1 MKYRCYCLYFLSSWV
16 NEIPAFSIH
25 AVIMHGVNHILLSNS
40 RRPVLEESTM
50 VYLEHIFQQIS
61 QWILWLRDCWCL
73 FSSTFISLSKC
84 HLCFTPSKCLCSFL
98 HFLLHSSYRW
108 LFVFRSMYSHA
119 YMNTHTN
126 ERLLFLLYM
135 ALFESLDPICLWDNK
150 SITVYSI
157 TKGFV
162 PLYTIFLFPKV
173 TQIDKVSFEANTG
186 KYYISVKDI
195 NSD

>member
-1 MKYRCYCLYFLSSWV
+1 MEWTTFCCQIPEDQFLRNRLWYIWNTSFNKFRNEFCDYGIVDVFFHPLSSLCRSAICV
-16 NEIPAFSIH
+16 LHQANVFALFYIFCCT
-25 AVIMHGVNHILLSNS
+25 LLI
-40 RRPVLEESTM
+40 VG
-50 VYLEHIFQQIS
+50 
-61 QWILWLRDCWCL
+61 CL
-73 FSSTFISLSKC
+73 FSAPCTRMHI
-84 HLCFTPSKCLCSFL
+84 
-98 HFLLHSSYRW
+98 W
-108 LFVFRSMYSHA
+108 
-119 YMNTHTN
+119 THTN